1 MTKHLARAVALLLVS
16 MCSVV
21 VLWALTYPSESDS
34 KNIKYVLW
42 KHDLY
47 RMNLDTA
54 VGTMIGDISREKL
67 VIGKSKTQLQRKFG
81 YLTTPSDAHPY
92 MKSCYLESPWKGQD
106 VLLIRNGP
114 WIVLFS
120 GENAVDL
127 RLCKG

>member
-1 MTKHLARAVALLLVS
+1 MTKYLARAVALFSAS
-16 MCSVV
+16 MCLVI
-21 VLWALTYPSESDS
+21 VLWTLTYPSENDP

-42 KHDLY
+42 KRDLY
-47 RMNLDTA
+47 PMNLDTA
-54 VGTMIGDISREKL
+54 VGTMIGDTSREKL
-67 VIGKSKTQLQRKFG
+67 VVGKRKTQLQKKFG
-81 YLTTPSDAHPY
+81 YLTSPSDAHPY

>member
-1 MTKHLARAVALLLVS
+1 MTRSFTRAVALLLVS
-16 MCSVV
+16 ICAGI
-21 VLWALTYPSESDS
+21 VLWALTYSSESDP

-47 RMNLDTA
+47 PMNLDTA
-54 VGTMIGDISREKL
+54 VGTMIGDGSRAKL
-67 VIGKSKTQLQRKFG
+67 VVGKSKTQLQKKFG
-81 YLTTPSDAHPY
+81 YLTSPSDAHPY

-106 VLLIRNGP
+106 VLLIRDGP

-120 GENAVDL
+120 GEHAVDL

>member
-1 MTKHLARAVALLLVS
+1 